1 MSADAARTGSRGE
14 AAESDLELSS
24 AVTMRGAAAGMGAG
38 AAAPDANTVERG
50 PNAAAYGAST
60 VDSGPTIHAE
70 ALEIVLPGGDGVGPW
85 TARVEAGESLLVV
98 APSGAGKSTLLRAL
112 AGAIPQHIRGRVTGT
127 VRVTAADGS
136 GIDPV
141 AEGVAATAR
150 AVAMLGQDPATGV
163 CLPTVADDLALPLE
177 SRAVDPVLIGPAIAR
192 ALRAVGAE
200 HLLDREAATLSG
212 GELQRVAL
220 AGALIG
226 QPSVLL
232 LDEPTAMLD
241 GDGIAAV
248 RAALAAVPS
257 RVTTILVEHR
267 LDEWGSGD
275 LPGRTLVLDR
285 SGRVLADGRTAHVL
299 AEHGA
304 ALVAEG
310 CWVPA
315 AVELAAV
322 APELLAIGAGGG
334 PVDASGVNGGHET
347 DAAGP
352 NPSAV
357 AGLEPAGIVAAAPA
371 QTRPPPTAGREPSA
385 PPLLRARDLALTRG
399 GCDVLT
405 GVDLDLRAGEVLAI
419 IGRNGAGKST
429 LLAALAGLEIPRAGT
444 VTGER
449 AGLVPQNPEHLF
461 IGRTVRDEVAIGDRD
476 AADGALARV
485 RLDDLAARST
495 FTLSGGQKRRLA
507 IAAMLAHSRRVL
519 LADEPT
525 IGLDRAATAQVIA
538 LLRAVAAGGGTV
550 AMTSHDLRAVAAC
563 ADRAAV
569 LAEGRLQTV
578 VPLEELVRDPALLDL
593 AGMSIPPL
601 VARAIASGL
610 PLRATLEDLGRRGE
624 KT

>member
-1 MSADAARTGSRGE
+1 VS
-14 AAESDLELSS
+14 AES
-24 AVTMRGAAAGMGAG
+24 GAG
-38 AAAPDANTVERG
+38 ATVRSEAAAPGTG
-50 PNAAAYGAST
+50 T
-60 VDSGPTIHAE
+60 TTIRAQ

-85 TARVEAGESLLVV
+85 TATVEAGESLLVV

-112 AGAIPQHIRGRVTGT
+112 AGAIPQHVRGRVTGSLH
-127 VRVTAADGS
+127 VAAADGT

-177 SRAVDPVLIGPAIAR
+177 SRAMDPALIGSAIAS

-200 HLLDREAATLSG
+200 HLRDREAATLSG

-226 QPSVLL
+226 EPSVLL

-241 GDGIAAV
+241 GHGIAAV
-248 RAALAAVPS
+248 RSALAAVLPQ
-257 RVTTILVEHR
+257 VATVLVEHR
-267 LDEWGSGD
+267 LDEWGADD

-285 SGRVLADGRTAHVL
+285 SGRVLADGPTADVL

-304 ALVAEG
+304 ALVTEG
-310 CWVPA
+310 CWVPS

-322 APELLAIGAGGG
+322 APKLLEASADGATGAGARGAVDGAGGG
-334 PVDASGVNGGHET
+334 AGGDGAPVPARADA
-347 DAAGP
+347 P
-352 NPSAV
+352 V
-357 AGLEPAGIVAAAPA
+357 AGAAAAPA
-371 QTRPPPTAGREPSA
+371 DRAPSA
-385 PPLLRARDLALTRG
+385 PLLLCARDLTLARG
-399 GCDVLT
+399 GCGARDVLT

-429 LLAALAGLEIPRAGT
+429 LLTALAGLEAPRTGT

-449 AGLVPQNPEHLF
+449 AGFVPQNPEHLF
-461 IGRTVRDEVAIGDRD
+461 IGRTVRDEVAIGDPAATD
-476 AADGALARV
+476 AALARV
-485 RLDDLAARST
+485 RLADLADRSP
-495 FTLSGGQKRRLA
+495 FTLSGGQQRRLA

-538 LLRAVAAGGGTV
+538 MLRGVAAEGGAV
-550 AMTSHDLRAVAAC
+550 AMTSHDLRAVTAC

-569 LAEGRLQTV
+569 LAEGRLQAV
-578 VPLEELVRDPALLDL
+578 VPLEELVRYPRLLAL
-593 AGMSIPPL
+593 AGMRIPPL
-601 VARAIASGL
+601 VARVIAAGL
-610 PLRATLEDLGRRGE
+610 PLRATLEDLGRRGRAA
-624 KT
+624 

>member
-1 MSADAARTGSRGE
+1 MSA
-14 AAESDLELSS
+14 ESGAS
-24 AVTMRGAAAGMGAG
+24 ATIRSG
-38 AAAPDANTVERG
+38 AAAPGTG
-50 PNAAAYGAST
+50 T
-60 VDSGPTIHAE
+60 TTIRAQ

-85 TARVEAGESLLVV
+85 TTTVEAGESLLVV

-112 AGAIPQHIRGRVTGT
+112 AGAIPQHVRGRVTGSLH
-127 VRVTAADGS
+127 VAAADGT

-150 AVAMLGQDPATGV
+150 AVAMLGQDPSTGV

-177 SRAVDPVLIGPAIAR
+177 SRAMDPALIGSTIAS

-200 HLLDREAATLSG
+200 HLRDREAATLSG

-226 QPSVLL
+226 EPSVLL

-241 GDGIAAV
+241 GHGIAAV
-248 RAALAAVPS
+248 RSALAAVPPQ
-257 RVTTILVEHR
+257 VATVLVEHR
-267 LDEWGSGD
+267 LDEWGADD

-285 SGRVLADGRTAHVL
+285 SGRVLADGPTADVL

-304 ALVAEG
+304 ALVTEG
-310 CWVPA
+310 CWVPS

-322 APELLAIGAGGG
+322 APKLLEASADGATGAGARGAVDGAGGG
-334 PVDASGVNGGHET
+334 AGGDGVPVPARADA
-347 DAAGP
+347 P
-352 NPSAV
+352 V
-357 AGLEPAGIVAAAPA
+357 AGAAAAPA
-371 QTRPPPTAGREPSA
+371 DRAPSA
-385 PPLLRARDLALTRG
+385 PLLLCARDLTLARG
-399 GCDVLT
+399 GCGARGGRGGHDDRGGRGARGARDVLT

-429 LLAALAGLEIPRAGT
+429 LLTALAGLEAPRTGT

-449 AGLVPQNPEHLF
+449 AGFVPQNPEHLF
-461 IGRTVRDEVAIGDRD
+461 IGRTVRDEVAIGDPAATD
-476 AADGALARV
+476 AALARV
-485 RLDDLAARST
+485 RLADLADRSP
-495 FTLSGGQKRRLA
+495 FTLSGGQQRRLA

-538 LLRAVAAGGGTV
+538 MLRGVAAEGGAV

-569 LAEGRLQTV
+569 LAEGRLQAV
-578 VPLEELVRDPALLDL
+578 APLEVLVRDPRLLAL
-593 AGMSIPPL
+593 AGMRVPPL
-601 VARAIASGL
+601 VARVIAAGL
-610 PLRATLEDLGRRGE
+610 PLRATLEDLGRRGARA
-624 KT
+624 

>member
-1 MSADAARTGSRGE
+1 MSA
-14 AAESDLELSS
+14 ES
-24 AVTMRGAAAGMGAG
+24 GAG
-38 AAAPDANTVERG
+38 ATVRSEAAAPGTG
-50 PNAAAYGAST
+50 T
-60 VDSGPTIHAE
+60 TTIRAQ

-85 TARVEAGESLLVV
+85 TATVEAGESLLVV

-112 AGAIPQHIRGRVTGT
+112 AGAIPQHVRGRVTGSLH
-127 VRVTAADGS
+127 VAAADGT

-177 SRAVDPVLIGPAIAR
+177 SRAMDPALIGSAIAS

-200 HLLDREAATLSG
+200 YLRDREAATLSG

-226 QPSVLL
+226 EPSVLL

-241 GDGIAAV
+241 GHGIAAV
-248 RAALAAVPS
+248 RSALAAVPPQ
-257 RVTTILVEHR
+257 VATVLVEHR
-267 LDEWGSGD
+267 LDEWGADD

-285 SGRVLADGRTAHVL
+285 SGRVLADGPTADIL

-304 ALVAEG
+304 GLVAEG
-310 CWVPA
+310 CWVPS

-322 APELLAIGAGGG
+322 APELLEASADGATGAGARGAVDGAGGG
-334 PVDASGVNGGHET
+334 AGGDGVPVPARADA
-347 DAAGP
+347 P
-352 NPSAV
+352 V
-357 AGLEPAGIVAAAPA
+357 AGAAATPA
-371 QTRPPPTAGREPSA
+371 DRAPSA
-385 PPLLRARDLALTRG
+385 PLLLCARDLTLARG
-399 GCDVLT
+399 GCGARGGRGGHDDRGGRGARDVLT

-429 LLAALAGLEIPRAGT
+429 LLTALAGLEAPRTGT

-449 AGLVPQNPEHLF
+449 AGFVPQNPEHLF
-461 IGRTVRDEVAIGDRD
+461 IGRTVRDEVAIGDPAATD
-476 AADGALARV
+476 AALARV
-485 RLDDLAARST
+485 RLADLADRSP
-495 FTLSGGQKRRLA
+495 FTLSGGQQRRLA

-538 LLRAVAAGGGTV
+538 MLRGVAADGGAV
-550 AMTSHDLRAVAAC
+550 AMTSHDLRAVTAC

-569 LAEGRLQTV
+569 LAEGRLQAV
-578 VPLEELVRDPALLDL
+578 VPLEELVRDASLLAL
-593 AGMSIPPL
+593 AGMRIPPL
-601 VARAIASGL
+601 VARVMAADL
-610 PLRATLEDLGRRGE
+610 PLRGTLEDLGRRGARA
-624 KT
+624 